1 MSKKS
6 KADVPHLEPL
16 PPPPEVQVMDFLVKF
31 AREHYP
37 LQIVFYAE
45 RDPDDDIIRVV
56 LTDITAKEFM
66 DLTMS
71 LPALGWAFSRLM
83 SWDEGSFAIEFAR
96 PPKPAPAG
104 SVPTSAGTAATAA
117 PPTKEEQMQ
126 RLMDELNHF
135 K

>member
-1 MSKKS
+1 
-6 KADVPHLEPL
+6 
-16 PPPPEVQVMDFLVKF
+16 MDFLVKF

-45 RDPDDDIIRVV
+45 RDPADDVIRVV
-56 LTDITAKEFM
+56 LSDITAKEFM

-71 LPALGWAFSRLM
+71 LPALGWAFSKLM

-96 PPKPAPAG
+96 PPKPAP
-104 SVPTSAGTAATAA
+104 VSAGTAATAA
-117 PPTKEEQMQ
+117 PTTEEQIE
-126 RLMDELNHF
+126 RLTDELKHF

>member
-1 MSKKS
+1 MSKK
-6 KADVPHLEPL
+6 KVNVPHLEPL

-45 RDPDDDIIRVV
+45 RNPDDDVIRVV
-56 LTDITAKEFM
+56 LSDITAKEFM

-71 LPALGWAFSRLM
+71 LPALGWAFSKLM

-126 RLMDELNHF
+126 RLADELKHF

>member
-6 KADVPHLEPL
+6 KVNVPHLEPL
-16 PPPPEVQVMDFLVKF
+16 PAPLEVQVMDFLVKF

-45 RDPDDDIIRVV
+45 RNPDDDFIRVV
-56 LTDITAKEFM
+56 LDGITAKEFM

-104 SVPTSAGTAATAA
+104 SAGTAATAA
-117 PPTKEEQMQ
+117 PTTEEQIE
-126 RLMDELNHF
+126 RLTDELKHF

>member
-6 KADVPHLEPL
+6 KVDVPKVEPL
-16 PPPPEVQVMDFLVKF
+16 PPPPEVQVMDSLVKF
-31 AREHYP
+31 ARENHP
-37 LQIVFYAE
+37 VQIVFYAE

-56 LTDITAKEFM
+56 LSDITAKEFM

-71 LPALGWAFSRLM
+71 MPALGWAFSRLM

-96 PPKPAPAG
+96 PPKPASAG
-104 SVPTSAGTAATAA
+104 STPAGTAATSA

>member
-6 KADVPHLEPL
+6 KVNVPHLEPL

-31 AREHYP
+31 ARVNHP
-37 LQIVFYAE
+37 MQIVFYAE
-45 RDPDDDIIRVV
+45 RDPADDIIRVV
-56 LTDITAKEFM
+56 LDDITAKDFM

-71 LPALGWAFSRLM
+71 MPALGWAFSKLM

-104 SVPTSAGTAATAA
+104 SVPTSTGTAATAA

-126 RLMDELNHF
+126 RLADELKHL

>member
-71 LPALGWAFSRLM
+71 MPALGWAFSKLM
-83 SWDEGSFAIEFAR
+83 SWDEGSFAIQFAR
-96 PPKPAPAG
+96 PPKPASAG
-104 SVPTSAGTAATAA
+104 SVPAGTAATSA
-117 PPTKEEQMQ
+117 PTKQEQIE
-126 RLMDELNHF
+126 RLADELKHL

>member
-1 MSKKS
+1 MSKK
-6 KADVPHLEPL
+6 KVNVPHLEPL

-45 RDPDDDIIRVV
+45 RNPDDDIIRVV
-56 LTDITAKEFM
+56 LSDITAKEFM

-71 LPALGWAFSRLM
+71 LPALGWAFSKLM

-104 SVPTSAGTAATAA
+104 SVPTPAGTAATAA
-117 PPTKEEQMQ
+117 PTTEEQMQ
-126 RLMDELNHF
+126 RLADELKHF

>member
-6 KADVPHLEPL
+6 KVNVPKVEPL

-31 AREHYP
+31 ARENHP
-37 LQIVFYAE
+37 MQIVFYAE
-45 RDPDDDIIRVV
+45 RDPADDVIRVV
-56 LTDITAKEFM
+56 LSDITAKEFM

-104 SVPTSAGTAATAA
+104 SAGTAATAA
-117 PPTKEEQMQ
+117 PTTEEQIE
-126 RLMDELNHF
+126 RLTDELKHF

>member
-1 MSKKS
+1 
-6 KADVPHLEPL
+6 LEPL
-16 PPPPEVQVMDFLVKF
+16 PSPLEVQVMDFLVKF

-45 RDPDDDIIRVV
+45 RNPDDDFIRVV
-56 LTDITAKEFM
+56 LDGITAKEFM

-104 SVPTSAGTAATAA
+104 SAGTAATAA
-117 PPTKEEQMQ
+117 PTTEEQIE
-126 RLMDELNHF
+126 RLTDELKHF

>member
-1 MSKKS
+1 MSKK
-6 KADVPHLEPL
+6 KVNVPHLEPL
-16 PPPPEVQVMDFLVKF
+16 PAPLEVQVMDFLVKF

-45 RDPDDDIIRVV
+45 RNPDDDVIRVV
-56 LTDITAKEFM
+56 LSDITAKEFM

-71 LPALGWAFSRLM
+71 LPALGWAFSKLM

-104 SVPTSAGTAATAA
+104 SAGTAATAA

-126 RLMDELNHF
+126 RLADELKHF